1 LPGPSHH
8 GKGRAAPVCLGTG
21 QHVGNSGQAEC
32 SARHT
37 RKGFAVDKTEMA
49 KVERYLRQTF
59 ANHSIRVV
67 GRPKKSDSAEVYIG
81 EEFVGVLF
89 VDDEDGDRS
98 FNFTM
103 AILDTDLDD

>member
-1 LPGPSHH
+1 MA
-8 GKGRAAPVCLGTG
+8 RAASRLL
-21 QHVGNSGQAEC
+21 Q
-32 SARHT
+32 
-37 RKGFAVDKTEMA
+37 KGFPVDKSEMA
-49 KVERYLRQTF
+49 KVDRYLRQTF
-59 ANHSIRVV
+59 AKHSFRVV
-67 GRPKKSDSAEVYIG
+67 ARPKKDDSAEVYIG

>member
-1 LPGPSHH
+1 LETTVDVQEVR
-8 GKGRAAPVCLGTG
+8 KLDAYLKRVF
-21 QHVGNSGQAEC
+21 GNP
-32 SARHT
+32 
-37 RKGFAVDKTEMA
+37 K
-49 KVERYLRQTF
+49 
-59 ANHSIRVV
+59 IRVV
-67 GRPKKSDSAEVYIG
+67 PRPKKDDSAEVYIG

>member
-1 LPGPSHH
+1 MG
-8 GKGRAAPVCLGTG
+8 
-21 QHVGNSGQAEC
+21 
-32 SARHT
+32 
-37 RKGFAVDKTEMA
+37 

-67 GRPKKSDSAEVYIG
+67 ARPKKDDSAEVYIG

-103 AILDTDLDD
+103 AILDTDLDE